1 MKIIVVMML
10 LFVAFTAV
18 AVAEK
23 SIEDAALDLVMDRGD
38 DKDCMGFMGWCSGK
52 SQSCCKGYTC
62 LLWCRVKGYF
72 VHPLQA
78 ESIK

>member
-38 DKDCMGFMGWCSGK
+38 DKDCIGFMGWCSGEAR
-52 SQSCCKGYTC
+52 SCCEGRVC
-62 LLWCRVKGYF
+62 DLWCKING
-72 VHPLQA
+72 
-78 ESIK
+78 KKK

>member
-23 SIEDAALDLVMDRGD
+23 SIEVASDSWDGVQAKPDLAA
-38 DKDCMGFMGWCSGK
+38 KDVCATSG
-52 SQSCCKGYTC
+52 
-62 LLWCRVKGYF
+62 
-72 VHPLQA
+72 A
-78 ESIK
+78 N

>member
-38 DKDCMGFMGWCSGK
+38 DKIASDSWDGVQAKPDLAAKDVCATSG
-52 SQSCCKGYTC
+52 
-62 LLWCRVKGYF
+62 
-72 VHPLQA
+72 A
-78 ESIK
+78 N